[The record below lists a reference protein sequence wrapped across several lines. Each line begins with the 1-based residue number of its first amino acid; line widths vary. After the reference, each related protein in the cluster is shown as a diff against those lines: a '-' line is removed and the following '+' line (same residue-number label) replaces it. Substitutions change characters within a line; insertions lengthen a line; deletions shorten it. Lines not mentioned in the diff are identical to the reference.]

1 MDLGAFYRAYYF
13 LYFYTKESFQAHYV
27 SDILVSLRQKKYKK
41 EKEIRTDREKE
52 RKVEREREREKDRDR
67 EREIEIER

>member
-13 LYFYTKESFQAHYV
+13 LYFYTKNSLQAHYV
-27 SDILVSLRQKKYKK
+27 RVGILVPLRQKKYKK

-52 RKVEREREREKDRDR
+52 WKVERERERERRRQK
-67 EREIEIER
+67 EIEIER